1 MGLNDR
7 RFVESQYA
15 SSERLETRR
24 SVWQPDPSGR
34 TPQDV
39 AIEALRARR
48 PARVLEVGCGT
59 GQLAERMVRE
69 LDAELVAVDL
79 SPSMV
84 EETRSRVVDAR
95 VADVEQ
101 LPFADGEF
109 DCAVAAWVLYHLPDL
124 DRGLA
129 ELARVLRPGGRL
141 VAITNGEEAL
151 ADLWALVGAERTR
164 TTFMGENGEAALRR
178 HFDDVA
184 RTDLRPHA
192 VFPDRDA
199 AARYIETLD
208 RGELAARLP
217 EFDGPLVLSG
227 AAIVFV
233 ADRAAA

>member
-15 SSERLETRR
+15 SAERLETWR

-39 AIEALRARR
+39 AVEVLRARR

-59 GQLAERMVRE
+59 GQLAERMMRQ
-69 LDAELVAVDL
+69 LDAELIAVDL

-129 ELARVLRPGGRL
+129 ELARVLRPGGR
-141 VAITNGEEAL
+141 VPVGEHGVRSQVGSRDVVEVPAQGGLAVLAHERGASAL
-151 ADLWALVGAERTR
+151 GADQRPQVGES
-164 TTFMGENGEAALRR
+164 FL
-178 HFDDVA
+178 
-184 RTDLRPHA
+184 A
-192 VFPDRDA
+192 VGDGDQA
-199 AARYIETLD
+199 AARAQHPGQL
-208 RGELAARLP
+208 GQ
-217 EFDGPLVLSG
+217 
-227 AAIVFV
+227 AAIEVW
-233 ADRAAA
+233 